1 MEKRNIEYLDENHVK
16 YTPVS
21 TLYFVPELSNGTEE
35 DTVNFVNLLEIV
47 NIYIKFIRLRS
58 VAFIKILNFKRE
70 LHPRQIRL
78 R

>member
-47 NIYIKFIRLRS
+47 NI
-58 VAFIKILNFKRE
+58 
-70 LHPRQIRL
+70 
-78 R
+78 